1 MTWFGPADDPA
12 DKDARGALV
21 RVLSADRGR
30 TAGAGVY
37 LFGRR
42 LLTCAH
48 VINAALGL
56 RSLSPH
62 NPGKITLDVSFPVL
76 SAVDVLPARL
86 VAWIPPRSP
95 QYGPVADGS
104 LEWDGDLAVL
114 ELDEDPPP
122 PVSPVRWLE
131 MARGQQVRA
140 WYGGGQPFSYADAR
154 VGAYDGRICY
164 LDGQLSGAAV
174 DEGYSGG
181 PLWSVADGAA
191 VGLVM
196 GRITAPDGALSAQHT
211 VRRSWG
217 LGWQSVLRELAQV
230 GAAPDGAA
238 RANGSRERS
247 AATLAEAESVRDMMV
262 GPLHSLLG
270 DPRARADHAT
280 VLAAQLALRAPADG
294 SAPTVEELAHLL
306 GGTER
311 ALPTLAESLAPKV
324 ADDPRGR
331 AELDRLLALG
341 RLTEAARLLSVAEHR
356 ALVSKLEHLTEHD
369 PGLLSRAA
377 TAALPYVDLPRS
389 LQAARL
395 APAAVPAVVRELEN
409 WHGDGSPVPDETPR
423 LPALLRVVEYV
434 AAETSGDLARQA
446 LREWSV
452 RVATRLGI
460 HASALRERRGDA
472 DRWSRRT
479 APAGVRV
486 LVELDRYAKDPVGH
500 YRCSVW
506 RLRPDGTPARA
517 ATESDR
523 PRTGREIA
531 RLIREVAGGAEGAGD
546 GVALVAVSVPP
557 DALELALD
565 EWDGAGADE
574 YISAPLGEDFH
585 LVLRCP
591 KIRRRSRT
599 GPADLKRRWNTRH
612 QSDTLLADHRIGGR
626 AGLIGLLKTTHRDT
640 ARVLVQGSTEHRG
653 ELLPVCLVM
662 GVPVVLWDRAASGP
676 DDGHPLDDLAPHG
689 PVDGLPERVRHF
701 RVRAYA
707 DQAVPARPALV
718 WEDLGLP
725 LPDELQLAD
734 PSEGTERTA

>member
-1 MTWFGPADDPA
+1 MTTWFTSPEDPSSR
-12 DKDARGALV
+12 DARGALV
-21 RVLSADRGR
+21 RVLSTDRGR

-37 LFGRR
+37 LAGRR

-62 NPGKITLDVSFPVL
+62 NPGKVTLDVSFPVL
-76 SAVDVLPARL
+76 SASDVHPARL

-95 QYGPVADGS
+95 QYGPVPDGS

-114 ELDEDPPP
+114 ELNDEPPP

-131 MARGQQVRA
+131 MERGQQVRA

-181 PLWSVADGAA
+181 PLWSVTDQAA

-217 LGWQSVLRELAQV
+217 LGWQSVFRELARV
-230 GAAPDGAA
+230 GAAPEGHV
-238 RANGSRERS
+238 NGSRERS

-262 GPLHSLLG
+262 GPLHGLLG

-280 VLAAQLALRAPADG
+280 VLAAQLGLRAPADG
-294 SAPTVEELAHLL
+294 SAPTVEELALL
-306 GGTER
+306 LSGTER

-324 ADDPRGR
+324 TDDSRGR

-341 RLTEAARLLSVAEHR
+341 RLTEAARLLSVPEHR
-356 ALVSKLEHLTEHD
+356 ALVGKLEYLTEHD
-369 PGLLSRAA
+369 PGLLCRAA

-395 APAAVPAVVRELEN
+395 VPSAVPGVVRELES
-409 WHGDGSPVPDETPR
+409 WYGDGSPVPDETPR

-446 LREWSV
+446 LREWSS

-460 HASALRERRGDA
+460 HSSALQERRGDA

-531 RLIREVAGGAEGAGD
+531 RLIREVAGGAEGAGG

-574 YISAPLGEDFH
+574 YIPAPLGEDFH

-599 GPADLKRRWNTRH
+599 GHADLERRWNSRH

-640 ARVLVQGSTEHRG
+640 ARVLVHGSTELRG

-662 GVPVVLWDRAASGP
+662 GVPVVLWDRAAPGP
-676 DDGHPLDDLAPHG
+676 DDSDPLDSLAPHG

-701 RVRAYA
+701 RVHAYA
-707 DQAVPARPALV
+707 NRAVSARPALV
-718 WEDLGLP
+718 WEDIGLP

-734 PSEGTERTA
+734 PSEGTERTG